1 MIHVYPVDEEEQHLY
16 EGYCYCGGT
25 VKLDSESGD
34 MIYVHK
40 TLDIS
45 QPTLSDEDVKDLL
58 NDDTGGELPNWDIR
72 DN

>member
-16 EGYCYCGGT
+16 EGYCYCGGK
-25 VKLDSESGD
+25 VHIESESGD
-34 MIYVHK
+34 MVYVHK
-40 TLDIS
+40 SLNVMVD
-45 QPTLSDEDVKDLL
+45 QLSDQDVQDIL